1 MQQRVRDVDRGV
13 RPLKTGVNVHGQRS
27 LIRDTLKVP
36 MYTFTKRFWH
46 AWLLSAVALL
56 PACKSDPTPP
66 APAVQSLPVVSVAL
80 PATSASVAAHA
91 DHHVSPPWFDGTPE
105 KAFARAKQD
114 GSLVF
119 LYWGAV
125 WCPPCNE
132 IKAQVFNKP
141 QFADLMRGFV
151 PVYLDGDTPDAQR
164 LGETFAI
171 SGYPTI
177 LILSPDKE
185 ELLRL
190 GGSLDADEIERAL
203 AAVRAGGQSFR
214 AALGRV
220 ESKNPTD
227 ADCHLLAHAAWELL
241 PEESWPP
248 TKVMTALRGAVDACP
263 AKLTRERSLLAS
275 TLVGIA
281 AVGRKDPE
289 ASTIVKELET
299 KVPGYL
305 DMMLANEETAWAA
318 RAFINNRAGDV
329 ADWLEGKKPTPVS
342 SGWKA
347 KWLVATKWIR
357 DRKEASVDNRLSSY
371 IPTLEFERHANL
383 DKPVSEATR
392 AMIVAAVEKADN
404 EAKSPYER
412 HAVISGAAYF
422 LREIGQ
428 TDRAKAMLL
437 AEVEKTDTPFYYYSS
452 LSSQEKALG
461 HMDEAR
467 KWSRKARESAGG
479 RATRLQWI
487 TQDVQMNAKPNGPE
501 ERRYLLGLA
510 DEFYTLAMTIDDGF
524 LGRNRTR
531 AKTIRKTLEALPGDD
546 VKEVLARHKA
556 ACEKLAAA
564 PQDACRKHFE

>member
-1 MQQRVRDVDRGV
+1 MS
-13 RPLKTGVNVHGQRS
+13 TRS
-27 LIRDTLKVP
+27 N
-36 MYTFTKRFWH
+36 
-46 AWLLSAVALL
+46 LLRLLLVMTSLALV
-56 PACKSDPTPP
+56 PACKSDPPQP
-66 APAVQSLPVVSVAL
+66 APAVKPAPAVVSSSVA
-80 PATSASVAAHA
+80 ATSASVAVAA
-91 DHHVSPPWFDGTPE
+91 DHHVSPPWFDGPPE
-105 KAFARAKQD
+105 QAFVRAKQD
-114 GSLVF
+114 SSLVF

-164 LGETFAI
+164 LGEAFAI

-177 LILSPDKE
+177 LILSPEKE
-185 ELLRL
+185 ELVRL

-220 ESKNPTD
+220 ESKSPTD
-227 ADCHLLAHAAWELL
+227 ADCNLLAHAAWELL
-241 PEESWPP
+241 PEESWSP
-248 TKVMTALRGAVDACP
+248 TKVMTALRTAVDACP
-263 AKLTRERSLLAS
+263 AKLVRERSLLAS
-275 TLVGIA
+275 TLVGMA
-281 AVGRKDPE
+281 AVSRHDPD

-305 DMMLANEETAWAA
+305 DIMLANEETAWAA
-318 RAFINNRAGDV
+318 RAFVNNRAGDV
-329 ADWLEGKKPTPVS
+329 ADWLEGKKPTSAS

-347 KWLVATKWIR
+347 KWLDAAKWVR
-357 DRKEASVDNRLSSY
+357 GRKEASVETRLSSY
-371 IPTLEFERHANL
+371 IPMLEFEQHGSP

-392 AMIVAAVEKADN
+392 ATIVAAVEKADN

-422 LREIGQ
+422 LRQVGQ
-428 TDRAKAMLL
+428 ADRAKAMLL
-437 AEVEKTDTPFYYYSS
+437 AEAEKTDTPFYYYSS

-487 TQDVQMNAKPNGPE
+487 THDVQLNVKPNGPE
-501 ERRYLLGLA
+501 ERRYLLSLA
-510 DEFYTLAMTIDDGF
+510 DEFYTLAMTLDDGF

-531 AKTIRKTLEALPGDD
+531 AKQIRKALDGLQGDD
-546 VKEVLARHKA
+546 VKELLARHKA

-564 PQDACRKHFE
+564 PQEACRKHFE

>member
-1 MQQRVRDVDRGV
+1 MFF
-13 RPLKTGVNVHGQRS
+13 LMFTRS
-27 LIRDTLKVP
+27 K
-36 MYTFTKRFWH
+36 
-46 AWLLSAVALL
+46 LLRLFPFLSMLALV
-56 PACKSDPTPP
+56 PACKNDPP
-66 APAVQSLPVVSVAL
+66 APAPEVKPV
-80 PATSASVAAHA
+80 PTSASASVPAASASAVHA
-91 DHHVSPPWFDGTPE
+91 AEHHAAPPWFDGAPDQ
-105 KAFARAKQD
+105 AFARAKQD

-119 LYWGAV
+119 LYWGAA

-177 LILSPDKE
+177 LILSPEKE

-214 AALGRV
+214 AALGRI
-220 ESKNPTD
+220 ESKSLTD
-227 ADCHLLAHAAWELL
+227 ADCNLLAHAAWELL

-263 AKLTRERSLLAS
+263 AKLTRERALLAS
-275 TLVGIA
+275 TLAGIA
-281 AVGRKDPE
+281 SVSRKD
-289 ASTIVKELET
+289 ADAQAIVKELES
-299 KVPGYL
+299 KIPGYL
-305 DMMLANEETAWAA
+305 DLILANEEAAWAS
-318 RAFINNRAGDV
+318 RAFINNRAGDI

-347 KWLVATKWIR
+347 KWLAATKWIR
-357 DRKEASVDNRLSSY
+357 DRKESSVDNRLSSY
-371 IPTLEFERHANL
+371 IPMLEFEQHANP

-392 AMIVAAVEKADN
+392 AVIVAAVEKADN

-422 LREIGQ
+422 LRQVGQ
-428 TDRAKAMLL
+428 ADRAKTMLL
-437 AEVEKTDTPFYYYSS
+437 AEAEKTDTPFYYYSS

-510 DEFYTLAMTIDDGF
+510 DEFYTLAMTLDDGF

-531 AKTIRKTLEALPGDD
+531 AKTIRKILDALQGDD
-546 VKEVLARHKA
+546 VKELLARHKG

-564 PQDACRKHFE
+564 PQAACRTHFE